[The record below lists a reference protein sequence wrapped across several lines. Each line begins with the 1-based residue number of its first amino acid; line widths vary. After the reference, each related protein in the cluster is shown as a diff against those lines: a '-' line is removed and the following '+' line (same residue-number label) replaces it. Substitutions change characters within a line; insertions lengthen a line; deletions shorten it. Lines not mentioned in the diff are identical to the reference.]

1 MWKGKM
7 TTPLHKDSSLILY
20 SLSVIQARWQD
31 TDESIPA
38 SALINALTPTAR
50 RHLPAAQL

>member
-1 MWKGKM
+1 MM
-7 TTPLHKDSSLILY
+7 TTPMHKDSSLILY

-31 TDESIPA
+31 TDGSIPA
-38 SALINALTPTAR
+38 SDLINALTPTAR